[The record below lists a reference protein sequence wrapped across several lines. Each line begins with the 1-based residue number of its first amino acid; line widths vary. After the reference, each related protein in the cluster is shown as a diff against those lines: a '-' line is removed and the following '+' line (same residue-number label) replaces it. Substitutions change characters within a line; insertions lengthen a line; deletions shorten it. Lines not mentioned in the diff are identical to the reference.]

1 MNIRSALLAIFICL
15 VAAQFTSACSQP
27 SATEVIGGTPTPVEL
42 PSPNVDGFPRID
54 GSTSTAPLGGMILCT
69 MMDVSC
75 EWVEFIDGNRYLM
88 PNLTDFQGEFPGFG
102 HHGTHSAY
110 LNLINGEADLIL
122 VARAPSNEERD
133 LAALSGIDLIIQPVA
148 LDAFV
153 FIVNED
159 NPIDGLSLDEIRDI
173 YTGKLTD
180 WGQVGGPTAEI
191 HPYQRDEQS
200 GSQQLM
206 RTLVMKDLPMIDAP
220 LMVLLKMIAPFYA
233 ISEDPLGIGYSV
245 YYYEEY
251 MAPNEKVKL
260 LAVDGIKPDHE
271 TIQTRHYPFT
281 TEVYVVVRADSPPGS
296 VAVRLRDWLL
306 SAAGQGM
313 VEESGYVS
321 ISN

>member
-1 MNIRSALLAIFICL
+1 MNIRSFFPTIFIFL
-15 VAAQFTSACSQP
+15 VAVQITSACSQP
-27 SATEVIGGTPTPVEL
+27 SLTEVSGNTPTPVEL
-42 PSPNVDGFPRID
+42 PSPEVDGFPRID
-54 GSTSTAPLGGMILCT
+54 GSTSTAPLGGMIFCT
-69 MMDVSC
+69 MMDVPC
-75 EWVEFIDGNRYLM
+75 EWIEFIDGNRYLM
-88 PNLTDFQGEFPGFG
+88 PDLTDYQGEFPGIG

-122 VARAPSNEERD
+122 VARAPSKEELD

-159 NPIDGLSLDEIRDI
+159 NPVDGLSLDEIQEI
-173 YTGKLTD
+173 YTGNLTD
-180 WGQVGGPTAEI
+180 WGQVGGSGAEI

-206 RTLVMKDLPMIDAP
+206 QTLVMKDLPMIDAP
-220 LMVLLKMIAPFYA
+220 PMVLLKMIAPFYA
-233 ISEDPLGIGYSV
+233 ISEDPYGIGYSV

-260 LAVDGIKPDHE
+260 LAVDGIKPDHK
-271 TIQTRHYPFT
+271 TIQTRQYPFT
-281 TEVYVVVRADSPPGS
+281 TEVYVVVRADSSPRS

-306 SAAGQGM
+306 SAAGQEM
-313 VEESGYVS
+313 VEKSGYVS
-321 ISN
+321 IQN